1 MTAAA
6 NAYVSYRPFYA
17 FPAPGPPAPWKGPPG
32 LGILRS
38 LLHAATALFPSL
50 HAQRGTVLADA
61 FPAQA
66 PAAPTRGARQVP
78 ERKEV

>member
-6 NAYVSYRPFYA
+6 NAYVRYPAFYA
-17 FPAPGPPAPWKGPPG
+17 FPAPGPPAPRRGPPG

-38 LLHAATALFPSL
+38 LVHAATALFPSL
-50 HAQRGTVLADA
+50 HAQRGTVLADP
-61 FPAQA
+61 FPVQA

-78 ERKEV
+78 ERTEV